1 MPHVNGKPN
10 INRLIADIDKW
21 RETNQQKISNDVLVF
36 SSANDIPARI
46 AIMTIAE
53 LKKSDTFDEIIIGGG
68 LL

>member
-1 MPHVNGKPN
+1 M
-10 INRLIADIDKW
+10 IADIDKW
-21 RETNQQKISNDVLVF
+21 RETNKRFSSDVLVF

-53 LKKSDTFDEIIIGGG
+53 LKKSATFDEIIIGGG

>member
-21 RETNQQKISNDVLVF
+21 RETNKRVSSDVLVF

-46 AIMTIAE
+46 AIIDYS
-53 LKKSDTFDEIIIGGG
+53 LIKKSATFDEIIIGGG